1 MLRNLMF
8 MIAVSA
14 VAANGAAAQ
23 EYPSKP
29 VRVIVGFAPGGPVD
43 ITARMVSQKLT
54 ESLKQNFIVENR
66 AGAVTQIAGDLV
78 VRSAP
83 DGYTLFASASTQT
96 LLPSLFPKITYDP
109 IKDFRPISIVFSAPF
124 LLSVSRTLPVKNIKD
139 VVALAKAR
147 PGELSYGSAGQG
159 SASHLTFELF
169 KYVTK
174 TNMVHIPYKGQ
185 GPAITD
191 LISGEIQLMFNSL
204 GAVESFM
211 KTGRLRVL
219 GVTSAQRLKA
229 LPDVPTFVESGATDM
244 VTGSWYAFWAPAKTP
259 ESVVSLLNKEIVRIT
274 NLPDIQERIINM
286 GGIPVGNSP
295 ADFAA
300 FQEKETA
307 RWARIIK
314 EARITLE

>member
-1 MLRNLMF
+1 MLRNLVPM
-8 MIAVSA
+8 MAISIVTAG
-14 VAANGAAAQ
+14 GAAAQ

-29 VRVIVGFAPGGPVD
+29 VRVVVGFAPGGPVD
-43 ITARMVSQKLT
+43 ITARMVSQKLS

-66 AGAVTQIAGDLV
+66 AGAVTQIAGELV

-83 DGYTLFASASTQT
+83 DGYTLLASASTQT
-96 LLPSLFPKITYDP
+96 LLPSLYPKITYDP

-159 SASHLTFELF
+159 SASQLTFELF
-169 KYVTK
+169 RYATK
-174 TNMVHIPYKGQ
+174 TNMVHVPYKGQ

-204 GAVESFM
+204 GAIEGFM
-211 KTGRLRVL
+211 KAGRLRVV
-219 GVTSAQRLKA
+219 GVTSAQRLRA
-229 LPDVPTFVESGATDM
+229 LPDIPTFVESGITEM
-244 VTGSWYAFWAPAKTP
+244 ETGSWYAFWAPAKTP
-259 ESVVSLLNKEIVRIT
+259 GSVVALLNKEIVRIT

-295 ADFAA
+295 EAFAA
-300 FQEKETA
+300 FQEKEAA

-314 EARITLE
+314 EARISVQ